1 MGHFIHSPEPPTDCT
16 AAWPSRY
23 AGTAVEV
30 EWLVQQ
36 LLVAAP
42 EVVGVNITGDA
53 AKLKADFGFQ
63 VRGCLELGDLANT
76 RVLMHRR
83 LVTTDKS
90 MRRWSLA
97 GLVEAVLQRTLP
109 KPNDI
114 RCGDWERRPLTQ
126 PQIRYASLDAYA
138 ATATKALPRVS
149 TKVVA
154 VGRLAVYQQLLT
166 LPLREEVSALD
177 QGSTENT
184 EG

>member
-1 MGHFIHSPEPPTDCT
+1 RPG
-16 AAWPSRY
+16 
-23 AGTAVEV
+23 
-30 EWLVQQ
+30 Q
-36 LLVAAP
+36 
-42 EVVGVNITGDA
+42 VGVNITGDA
-53 AKLKADFGFQ
+53 SKLKADFGFQ

-83 LVTTDKS
+83 MVTTDKS

-138 ATATKALPRVS
+138 
-149 TKVVA
+149 
-154 VGRLAVYQQLLT
+154 GLAVYQQLLT

-184 EG
+184 EGGVTQ